1 MKKIIL
7 IMSLLFPVLAFA
19 ESAEISNYLTM
30 IANGQVQE
38 VKAKLPD
45 MMVENP
51 NDPGV
56 LLVLGVVLED
66 GFKAIDIYHKIV
78 REYPDSEWADDAY
91 WRIIQFYSL
100 LGDTSKAREFLNDFK
115 LRYSSSTYVG
125 NATEIVRMAVG
136 LAKSDKKWNNS
147 NSKSEKVHNES
158 ESKNEEKVVVK
169 KEAKKETPAKPKA
182 KAKEETI
189 TAKNIEEIKKPT
201 ESSKHVEEKVEAEEK
216 QEKSDVA
223 ESKEM
228 IEQKTKELPEEL
240 GKTGVY
246 GLQVGVYKNKESA
259 ENEIKRFLKQRMR
272 SELKLKQTKDGE
284 MYAVVIGNY
293 TSKESAEAAKAIVK
307 QQCGC
312 DPIIYEK

>member
-7 IMSLLFPVLAFA
+7 ILLLLVQSFAFSD
-19 ESAEISNYLTM
+19 SAEITNYLNM
-30 IANGQVQE
+30 VANGQVQE

-45 MMVENP
+45 LMVESP

-56 LLVLGVVLED
+56 LLLLGVVIED
-66 GFKAIDIYHKIV
+66 GFKAVDIYHKIV
-78 REYPDSEWADDAY
+78 REYPDTEWADDAY
-91 WRIIQFYSL
+91 WRVIQFYSL
-100 LGDTSKAREFLNDFK
+100 LGDTAKAREFLNDFK
-115 LRYSSSTYVG
+115 LRYSSSPYVG

-136 LAKSDKKWNNS
+136 LAKSDRKMTNS
-147 NSKSEKVHNES
+147 NSKSEKKQIEKVDS
-158 ESKNEEKVVVK
+158 DEEKTITK
-169 KEAKKETPAKPKA
+169 KEIKKEVVAKAKP

-189 TAKNIEEIKKPT
+189 TAKKIEEVKKAPET
-201 ESSKHVEEKVEAEEK
+201 KKVVEEKAESENEVKSETTEAKEKVEEN
-216 QEKSDVA
+216 S
-223 ESKEM
+223 SKEM
-228 IEQKTKELPEEL
+228 PQELTKS
-240 GKTGVY
+240 GVW

>member
-1 MKKIIL
+1 MKKIIYILTL
-7 IMSLLFPVLAFA
+7 IFPIFAFSD
-19 ESAEISNYLTM
+19 SAEITSYLNM

-45 MMVENP
+45 MMVESP

-66 GFKAIDIYHKIV
+66 GFKAVDIYHKIV

-115 LRYSSSTYVG
+115 LRYSSSPYLG
-125 NATEIVRMAVG
+125 NASEIVRMAVG
-136 LAKSDKKWNNS
+136 LAKNDKNNIIS
-147 NSKSEKVHNES
+147 KSKSEKSHKE
-158 ESKNEEKVVVK
+158 EATIDEEKQINKKEIK
-169 KEAKKETPAKPKA
+169 KEAPLKNKP

-189 TAKNIEEIKKPT
+189 TAKKIEEVKKSSEPKKHT
-201 ESSKHVEEKVEAEEK
+201 EDKAETEEENSEKSEHVEKA
-216 QEKSDVA
+216 DNNN
-223 ESKEM
+223 SKEV
-228 IEQKTKELPEEL
+228 PEEL
-240 GKTGVY
+240 GKSGVY

-272 SELKLKQTKDGE
+272 SEMKPKQTKDGE

-293 TSKESAEAAKAIVK
+293 TSKESAEAAKTIVK
-307 QQCGC
+307 VQCGC